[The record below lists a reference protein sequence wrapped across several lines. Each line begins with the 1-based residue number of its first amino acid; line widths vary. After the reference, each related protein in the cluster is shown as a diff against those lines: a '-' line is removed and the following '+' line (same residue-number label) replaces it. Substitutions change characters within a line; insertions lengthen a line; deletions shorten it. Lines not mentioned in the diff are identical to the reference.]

1 MLTIGKLGAGQ
12 EAYYLDK
19 VAQGTEDYYSG
30 EGEAKGR
37 WTGDAAADL
46 GLEGNVGADQLTAM
60 LTGRN
65 PADGSTLLG
74 MGGVPSGRGAVPGFD
89 LTFSAPKSVSL
100 LWALGDEPTQAAV
113 REAHERSVDAA
124 LAYMQREACWT
135 RRGAGGATFVN
146 GNGYIAAAFRHR
158 SSRAGDPQL
167 HTHTLIANA
176 TEGPDGR
183 WTRLY
188 HPAIYDH
195 AKTAGYL
202 YEAQLRHELTRTLG
216 VRWQPVRRGI
226 AELAGF
232 NDEQL
237 RRFST
242 RRAEILAAVGGPDAS
257 ARARQVATLDTRRAK
272 EPDLSTKT
280 MRERWQERAAE
291 VGLDA
296 QALERVLGRNLQP
309 AAGTRAVLTAEQVDR
324 AVTARASHFD
334 RRDVIQAVAQSL
346 PNGGD
351 AREVERIADAYLATE
366 NVIRIGEG
374 PKGDRFTTRRIWE
387 LEQQA
392 LATVERLRSAERAIA
407 GEPIAGRVIAA
418 RPTLKPDQAEMVRR
432 LLSGGEGVS
441 IVIGEAGTG
450 KTYAIVAAAEGW
462 AQAGIPLRAAAPTW
476 RAANVLSAEGLPA
489 TSIAALL
496 GELDDSQSRG
506 HLALPRSSVLLVD
519 EAAMVDSQTL
529 ARLIAQTDQA
539 GAKLVL
545 VGDPEQLPELE
556 AGGLFRAIAERT
568 EPIYLHEVIRH
579 HHELDR
585 TAAKRIREGR
595 GVEAFELYRSGE
607 RVVVAPDA
615 DSKREAIVS
624 DWWRSFSV
632 GDDALMIAKRN
643 ADVERLNAMAR
654 SVMREEGRLGSV
666 EIEVGGQAF
675 ATGDQVVTRVNAPG
689 DGVYN
694 RMRWSINEVDAQRRA
709 VTLDCLDQERRVV
722 LGPEYLD
729 QTNAASAAASL
740 QHGYAATLY
749 IAQGSTV
756 DRAFVAADA
765 SMDRHDYYVAMSRS
779 REEVLLYAAPEV
791 GLSREE
797 YAPRQPSQRQ
807 PLDHIRSA
815 IEREGAQIS
824 ATDEAVRAPLQK
836 LPTSDLVKRRAEL
849 EQELRAAGLAE
860 RHVAP
865 ASSPPAPSNAGKAE
879 LTMVESILVE
889 HRRRV
894 ITADRISPPAYI
906 TDALGERPQEP
917 RDRAAWERGV
927 EQIERHR
934 QVHGIADRRSA
945 LGAVPSNGQKRAE
958 WARQRVEL
966 HAVQRQL
973 GVSHEL
979 SLDRSA
985 GIELGL

>member
-19 VAQGTEDYYSG
+19 VAQGAEDYYTG
-30 EGEAKGR
+30 EGEAEGR
-37 WTGDAAADL
+37 WTGDAAAKL
-46 GLEGNVGADQLTAM
+46 GSEGKVGGDQLTAM
-60 LTGRN
+60 LTGRD
-65 PADGSTLLG
+65 PVEGEPLLG
-74 MGGVPSGRGAVPGFD
+74 MSGVPSGRGAVPGFD

-100 LWALGDEPTQAAV
+100 LWALGDQPTQLAV
-113 REAHERSVDAA
+113 RDAHERSVDVA
-124 LAYMQREACWT
+124 LAYMQRQACWT
-135 RRGAGGATFVN
+135 RRGKGGAEFVP

-167 HTHTLIANA
+167 HTHVLVANA
-176 TEGPDGR
+176 TRGPDGR

-216 VRWQPVRRGI
+216 VSWQPVRRGI

-232 NDEQL
+232 TDEQL

-242 RRAEILAAVGGPDAS
+242 RRAEILAAAGGPDAS

-272 EPDLSTKT
+272 EPDLSPQT
-280 MRERWQERAAE
+280 MRERWHERAAE
-291 VGLDA
+291 VGLDPEA
-296 QALERVLGRNLQP
+296 IERVLGRNVHP
-309 AAGTRAVLTAEQVDR
+309 GTGTRAVLTAEQVDR
-324 AVTARASHFD
+324 AVTAQVSHFD
-334 RRDVIQAVAQSL
+334 RRDVVQAVANLL
-346 PNGGD
+346 PEGGE
-351 AREVERIADAYLATE
+351 AEKVEQTADAYLTTDH
-366 NVIRIGEG
+366 VVRIGEG

-392 LATVERLRSAERAIA
+392 LATAERMSCDQRAIA
-407 GEPIAGRVIAA
+407 GELIAQRVIAA
-418 RPTLKPDQAEMVRR
+418 RPTLKTDQAEMVRR
-432 LLSGGEGVS
+432 LLSRGEGIS

-450 KTYAIVAAAEGW
+450 KTYAIVAAADGW
-462 AQAGIPLRAAAPTW
+462 SQAGIPLRAAAPTW
-476 RAANVLSAEGLPA
+476 RAANVLSSEGLPT

-496 GELDDSQSRG
+496 GEFDDSQSRG
-506 HLALPRSSVLLVD
+506 LLALQRNSVLLVD

-529 ARLIAQTDQA
+529 ARLIDHTDQA

-568 EPIYLHEVIRH
+568 EPINLHEVIRQR
-579 HHELDR
+579 HELDR
-585 TAAKRIREGR
+585 SAAKRIREGR
-595 GVEAFELYRSGE
+595 GVEAFELYRSEE
-607 RVVVAPDA
+607 RVVVAPDT

-654 SVMREEGRLGSV
+654 SVMREERRLGSV

-675 ATGDQVVTRVNAPG
+675 ASGDQVVTRVNAPG

-694 RMRWSINEVDAQRRA
+694 RMRWRIAEVDAQRRA

-722 LGPEYLD
+722 LGPQYLD
-729 QTNAASAAASL
+729 QTNVASGAASL

-749 IAQGSTV
+749 IAQGTTV

-765 SMDRHDYYVAMSRS
+765 SMERHDYYVAMSRS
-779 REEVLLYAAPEV
+779 REEVLLYAAPEI
-791 GLSREE
+791 GLAREE
-797 YAPRQPSQRQ
+797 YAPCQPSHRE

-815 IEREGAQIS
+815 IEREDAQIA
-824 ATDEAVRAPLQK
+824 ATDEALRAPLQR
-836 LPTSDLVKRRAEL
+836 LPTSELVNRRTEL
-849 EQELRAAGLAE
+849 EQEIRAATPAE
-860 RHVAP
+860 RRAAP
-865 ASSPPAPSNAGKAE
+865 ASSSPAPSGAAKAE
-879 LTMVESILVE
+879 LAMVESILAE
-889 HRRRV
+889 HRRLV
-894 ITADRISPPAYI
+894 IAADRISAPAYI
-906 TDALGERPQEP
+906 TETLGEKPQEP
-917 RDRAAWERGV
+917 RKLAAWERGV

-934 QVHGIADRRSA
+934 QAHGIADRSST
-945 LGAVPSNGQKRAE
+945 LGAQPPSGLKRAE
-958 WARQRVEL
+958 WARQRDHL
-966 HAVQRQL
+966 RSLQRQL
-973 GVSHEL
+973 GVSQEL
-979 SLDRSA
+979 SLDRSV